1 MRKGKKIRMA
11 EAKVT
16 IDDADEILVDNA
28 DEVLTADV
36 KEFTT
41 SAYVGVPIGWR
52 GRKVKIIL
60 LKK

>member
-1 MRKGKKIRMA
+1 MKKGKKIRMA

-16 IDDADEILVDNA
+16 IENADEIL
-28 DEVLTADV
+28 TADV
-36 KEFTT
+36 RAFTT

-52 GRKVKIIL
+52 GRKVTVIL